1 MTISDYIIEHTAA
14 SLEERKERLIKM
26 DAPDILIVNVVD
38 ELIRLYQGEL
48 ICFGDTELLEEEF
61 KTVVQKKGKGGIPY
75 YTFNGDINYFP
86 KAKYGRFVAK
96 GKVL

>member
-1 MTISDYIIEHTAA
+1 MTIFDYIIEHTATA
-14 SLEERKERLIKM
+14 LEERKERLIKM
-26 DAPDILIVNVVD
+26 DAPDILIDNIVD

-48 ICFGDTELLEEEF
+48 ICFGDTELLDAEF
-61 KTVVQKKGKGGIPY
+61 KTVIQKKGRGGILY

-96 GKVL
+96 GEVR